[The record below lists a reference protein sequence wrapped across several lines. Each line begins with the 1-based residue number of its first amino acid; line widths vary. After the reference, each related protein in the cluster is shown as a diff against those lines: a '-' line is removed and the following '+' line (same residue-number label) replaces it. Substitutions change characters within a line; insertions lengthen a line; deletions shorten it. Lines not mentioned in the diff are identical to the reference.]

1 MELRRTK
8 DFKLIPF
15 YKLPLG
21 TNKSFY
27 QVKYDNKW
35 YDVWNLKSSKHSMGM
50 YWINVDGKELE
61 VVINPNT
68 NSAIFQ
74 V

>member
-21 TNKSFY
+21 THKSFY
-27 QVKYDNKW
+27 QVKHDDVW
-35 YDVWNLKSSKHSMGM
+35 YDVWYLKTSKRSPAMF
-50 YWINVDGKELE
+50 WINVDNQELE
-61 VVINPNT
+61 IIINPNT
-68 NSAIFQ
+68 NSARLKI
-74 V
+74 